1 MTFASEAAK
10 AFDHQFALTTPNNF
24 PSIYSAGARTNMAT
38 QLSISSNF
46 GLLGPLAACDT
57 ETALAPLSFKGRKYV
72 RLIQFWS
79 ESYSFY
85 FDLKTFNE
93 ADWQELKENMEQRDL
108 TLIFQNANFD
118 LRVLQGCRIY
128 PRKLVH
134 DTMLQSYLLTNGLP
148 LKKGEKGHNNLAAIA
163 SRELGVEV
171 DKTLQSQ
178 NWMEAELSEAD
189 MRYAMGDVQLTWE
202 AYHRMAPKIS
212 EQGLDTVYEIERKA
226 LLPTVEMEATG
237 LRMDRDIIDE
247 QVKDLMEERDSSLA
261 AFIEML
267 DTELPEDAK
276 LPRLEDGS
284 INLNKKT
291 SGSVRLGTKVFA
303 GFNPGSS
310 QQLLKNLKLIGI
322 EPVDPTG
329 KPSVDKKY
337 MRVWGHSPVVQN
349 YLAWKRCDKHLQMCQ
364 TLIKHQDPETR
375 RIHARFNQTGTF
387 TGRYSSSSPNLQ
399 NIPRGLMRYAFRV
412 TEGRA
417 LVDLDYGGM
426 ELRAACSDRIADEPA
441 MRGVFNMGGDV
452 HRATAAKMFS
462 VSEDEVTD
470 EQRRQAKATNFG
482 ALFGSS
488 PNGLV
493 NYFQSQ
499 GVTISLK
506 EGTEFLNSW
515 LAAYPNIAR
524 WHRHCR
530 SMVEQGAPVEMVDGR
545 RRYLYGDK
553 ERHTTFA
560 NNTVQGSCASV
571 MKLAMYGIHAQLK
584 DIDPSARLVAQIHDE
599 LLIEVAED
607 KADAV
612 LSLAESVMVSA
623 GKEIFGDGIE
633 MVAEGGIGDSWG
645 AAK

>member
-1 MTFASEAAK
+1 MTSSEAAK
-10 AFDHQFALTTPNNF
+10 AFDHQFALTTPKNF
-24 PSIYSAGARTNMAT
+24 PSIYSAGARTDMAS
-38 QLSISSNF
+38 QLSITSNF
-46 GLLGPLAACDT
+46 GLLGSFAACDT
-57 ETALAPLSFKGRKYV
+57 ETAFAPLSFLGRKYV
-72 RLIQFWS
+72 RLIQFWG

-85 FDLKTFNE
+85 YDLQTFSDE
-93 ADWQELKENMEQRDL
+93 DWQELKENMEQRDL

-118 LRVLQGCRIY
+118 LRVLQGCDIHL
-128 PRKLVH
+128 KNLVH
-134 DTMLQSYLLTNGLP
+134 DTLLQSYLLTNGIP
-148 LKKGEKGHNNLAAIA
+148 VKKGEKSHNNLAAI
-163 SRELGVEV
+163 SMRELGVDV
-171 DKTLQSQ
+171 DKTLQTQ
-178 NWMEAELSEAD
+178 DWMNAELSEAD

-202 AYHRMAPKIS
+202 AYHRMAPKIK
-212 EQGLDTVYEIERKA
+212 EQGLGTVYEIERKA

-237 LRMDRDIIDE
+237 LRMDRAIIDE
-247 QVKDLMEERDSSLA
+247 QVQDLMEERDSSLA

-276 LPRLEDGS
+276 LPRNEDGS
-284 INLNKKT
+284 INLNRKT
-291 SGSVRLGTKVFA
+291 SGSVRLGTKVYA

-310 QQLLKNLKLIGI
+310 QQLLKNFKLIGV

-329 KPSVDKKY
+329 KPSVDKKW
-337 MRVWGHSPVVQN
+337 MREWGHMPVVQN

-364 TLIKHQDPETR
+364 TLIKHQDPETG

-387 TGRYSSSSPNLQ
+387 TGRYSSSTPNLQ
-399 NIPRGLMRYAFRV
+399 NIPRGDMRYAFRV

-426 ELRAACSDRIADEPA
+426 ELRAACSDRIADEPE
-441 MRGVFNMGGDV
+441 MREVFNTGGDV

-462 VSEDEVTD
+462 ISEDEVTD

-515 LAAYPNIAR
+515 LAAYPNIAK
-524 WHRHCR
+524 WHRHCKA
-530 SMVEQGAPVEMVDGR
+530 MVENGEPVVMVDGR

-553 ERHTTFA
+553 ERHTTFC
-560 NNTVQGSCASV
+560 NNTVQGSCASA
-571 MKLAMYGIHAQLK
+571 MKLAMYGIHKELRSV
-584 DIDPSARLVAQIHDE
+584 DPTARLVAQIHDE
-599 LLIEVAED
+599 LLIECASD

-612 LSLAESVMVSA
+612 LSLAESIMTKA
-623 GKEIFGDGIE
+623 GAEIFGDGIE
-633 MVAEGGIGDSWG
+633 MVAEGGIGTSWG
-645 AAK
+645 EAH

>member
-1 MTFASEAAK
+1 MTAFDPAK
-10 AFDHQFALTTPNNF
+10 AFDQQFPFTTPNSF
-24 PSIYSAGARTNMAT
+24 PSIYSAGALTNMAS

-46 GLLGPLAACDT
+46 GLLGQLAACDT
-57 ETALAPLSFKGRKYV
+57 ETALAPLSFQGRKYV
-72 RLIQFWS
+72 RLIQFWG

-118 LRVLQGCRIY
+118 LRVLQGCGIR

-134 DTMLQSYLLTNGLP
+134 DTMLQSYLLTNGIP
-148 LKKGEKGHNNLAAIA
+148 LKAGQKGHNNLAAIA
-163 SRELGVEV
+163 KRELGVEV
-171 DKTLQSQ
+171 DKTLQNQ
-178 NWMEAELSEAD
+178 NWMEAELTEAD

-237 LRMDRDIIDE
+237 LRMDRAIIDE
-247 QVKDLMEERDSSLA
+247 QVQDLMEERDSSLA

-267 DTELPEDAK
+267 DTELPEDEK

-322 EPVDPTG
+322 EPADPTG

-337 MRVWGHSPVVQN
+337 MRSWGHSPVVQN

-364 TLIKHQDPETR
+364 TLIKAQDPETG

-441 MRGVFNMGGDV
+441 MREVFNSGGDV

-462 VSEDEVTD
+462 ISEEEVTD

-499 GVTISLK
+499 GVTISLA

-524 WHRHCR
+524 WHRHCK

-545 RRYLYGDK
+545 RRYLYGEK
-553 ERHTTFA
+553 ERHTTFC

-571 MKLAMYGIHAQLK
+571 MKLAMYGIHQQLK
-584 DIDPSARLVAQIHDE
+584 DIDPTARLVAQIHDE

-612 LSLAESVMVSA
+612 LAMAESVMVSA
-623 GKEIFGDGIE
+623 GQEIFGDGIE

>member
-1 MTFASEAAK
+1 MTSASEAAK
-10 AFDHQFALTTPNNF
+10 AFDRQFAFTTPKSF
-24 PSIYSAGARTNMAT
+24 PSIYSAGARTDMAN

-46 GLLGPLAACDT
+46 GLLGSLAACDT
-57 ETALAPLSFKGRKYV
+57 ETALAPFAFNGRKHV
-72 RLIQFWS
+72 RLIQFWG

-93 ADWQELKENMEQRDL
+93 ADWHELKENMEQRDI

-118 LRVLQGCRIY
+118 LRVLQGCGIK

-134 DTMLQSYLLTNGLP
+134 DTMIQSYLLTNGIP
-148 LKKGEKGHNNLAAIA
+148 VPKGQTGHNNLAAIA
-163 SRELGVEV
+163 KRELGVEV

-178 NWMEAELSEAD
+178 NWMEAELTEAD

-237 LRMDRDIIDE
+237 LRMDRAIIDE
-247 QVKDLMEERDSSLA
+247 QVQDLMEERDSSLA

-267 DTELPEDAK
+267 DTELPEDEK
-276 LPRLEDGS
+276 LPRHPDGTY
-284 INLNKKT
+284 NLNPKT
-291 SGSVRLGTKVFA
+291 EGSVKLGTKVYA
-303 GFNPGSS
+303 GFNPAASR
-310 QQLLKNLKLIGI
+310 QLLAKFKLIGI
-322 EPVDPTG
+322 EPADPYG
-329 KPSVDKKY
+329 KPSVDKRFMEAFK
-337 MRVWGHSPVVQN
+337 HHPVVRM
-349 YLAWKRCDKHLQMCQ
+349 YLSWKRANTLVTYCRG
-364 TLIKHQDPETR
+364 LIKAQDPETG

-441 MRGVFNMGGDV
+441 MREVFNSGGDV
-452 HRATAAKMFS
+452 HRATAAKMFGI
-462 VSEDEVTD
+462 SEDEVTD

-506 EGTEFLNSW
+506 EGTDFLNSW

-524 WHRHCR
+524 WHRHCK

-553 ERHTTFA
+553 ERHTTFC

-571 MKLAMYGIHAQLK
+571 MKLAMYGIHSQLK
-584 DIDPSARLVAQIHDE
+584 DVDPTARLVAQIHDE

-612 LSLAESVMVSA
+612 LSLAESVMVDA
-623 GKEIFGDGIE
+623 GREIFGDGIE

>member
-1 MTFASEAAK
+1 MSLSSPAAK
-10 AFDHQFALTTPNNF
+10 AFDRQFAFTTPNDL
-24 PSIYSAGARTNMAT
+24 PSIHSPGALKNMPS

-72 RLIQFWS
+72 RLIQFWG
-79 ESYSFY
+79 ESHNFWY
-85 FDLKTFNE
+85 DLKTFNE
-93 ADWQELKENMEQRDL
+93 ADWQELKENLEQRDL

-118 LRVLQGCRIY
+118 LRVLQGCGIY

-134 DTMLQSYLLTNGLP
+134 DTMLQSYLLTNGIP
-148 LKKGEKGHNNLAAIA
+148 VKAGQRGHNNLEAI
-163 SRELGVEV
+163 SQRELGVTV
-171 DKTLQSQ
+171 DKSLQSQ
-178 NWMEAELSEAD
+178 DWMNAELSDAD

-226 LLPTVEMEATG
+226 LLPTIEMESTG
-237 LRMDRDIIDE
+237 LRMDRAIIDE
-247 QVKDLMEERDSSLA
+247 QVQDLTEERDSSLA

-276 LPRLEDGS
+276 LPRNEDGT

-291 SGSVRLGTKVFA
+291 SGSVRLGTKKFA

-310 QQLLKNLKLIGI
+310 KQLLEKLALIGV

-337 MRVWGHSPVVQN
+337 MTQWGHHPVVQP

-364 TLIKHQDPETR
+364 TLIKHQDPETG

-426 ELRAACSDRIADEPA
+426 ELRAACCSRIADEPA
-441 MRGVFNMGGDV
+441 MREVFNTGGDV
-452 HRATAAKMFS
+452 HRSTAAKMFGIT
-462 VSEDEVTD
+462 EEEVTD
-470 EQRRQAKATNFG
+470 EQRRKAKSTNFA

-488 PNGLV
+488 PNGVV

-515 LAAYPNIAR
+515 LRAYPQIAR
-524 WHRHCR
+524 WHNHCR
-530 SMVEQGAPVEMVDGR
+530 AMVESGCPVEMVDGR

-553 ERHTTFA
+553 ERHTTFC

-571 MKLAMYGIHAQLK
+571 MKLAMYGIHKEVKNL
-584 DIDPSARLVAQIHDE
+584 DPTARLVAQIHDE
-599 LLIEVAED
+599 LLIECAED
-607 KADAV
+607 KADVV
-612 LSLAESVMVSA
+612 LSLAESVMTSA
-623 GKEIFGDGIE
+623 GFEIFGDDIQ